1 MTKRQPLSDPAKY
14 EFKWVPLD
22 GTSKESAIVRGSG
35 AKAPQELY
43 AALVEQIFEVR
54 GADAV
59 ACFLAER
66 LRDPEP
72 HPDVIAMVA
81 RWLDPQTDSYIK
93 LVVVRRRRGKR
104 MTKRVNDA
112 AIAKAVKKNLK
123 ERGDKHGDQGKAV
136 KEVAEVFGVS
146 KATVL
151 KAIRSK

>member
-93 LVVVRRRRGKR
+93 LVVVRRRRGNPWRARPVHRGPEVFLWKALVAQR
-104 MTKRVNDA
+104 WRERDGCHKATTSTKRSGQLSR
-112 AIAKAVKKNLK
+112 IAWP
-123 ERGDKHGDQGKAV
+123 R
-136 KEVAEVFGVS
+136 
-146 KATVL
+146 
-151 KAIRSK
+151 